1 MERYCT
7 DLQNE
12 PLFVG
17 KLQAVLPKI
26 TKNKTNK
33 NGHFQT
39 SISCLLRA
47 LEVPNSEHWKA
58 YLSYFLP
65 LHHAR
70 GSGTYS

>member
-17 KLQAVLPKI
+17 KLQTVLPKI

-33 NGHFQT
+33 KWSFSN
-39 SISCLLRA
+39 
-47 LEVPNSEHWKA
+47 VN
-58 YLSYFLP
+58 FLFAAG
-65 LHHAR
+65 LR
-70 GSGTYS
+70 GSKL